1 MNTTA
6 EPKKKAVESKA
17 PRPVKLLAIKPT
29 FERAPAEVV
38 PYFDEVER
46 LFKVGKESYKATV
59 RSHPKNGDEFYCDE
73 TPVPITDKTSFRI
86 KHGNVYDLNNPKD
99 KFYLQI
105 MLDSG
110 MVAKNFQSINTG
122 SQHRFYL
129 KDDQADAKASIS
141 KVQQVRKALELI
153 GLLTAEDMASFAF
166 YMGQPARTMTGDMI
180 QAFVED
186 LAITKPD
193 TVVEELNNRIWKH
206 RAFVSECIAYSL
218 ITADGGVHKLAGS
231 NEVIGKDRDA
241 TVQFLLDSKNNVVA
255 TQLVQALAKASG
267 KDKQIPETDP
277 IQ

>member
-1 MNTTA
+1 MNTIA
-6 EPKKKAVESKA
+6 EPKKKAVEPKA

-46 LFKVGKESYKATV
+46 LFKVGTKTYKATV

-86 KHGNVYDLNNPKD
+86 KHGNVYDRNNPKD
-99 KFYLQI
+99 LFYLQI

-129 KDDQADAKASIS
+129 KDDQADAQATIS
-141 KVQQVRKALELI
+141 KNQQIREALKLI
-153 GLLTAEDMASFAF
+153 GTLTAEDMASFAF

-186 LAITKPD
+186 LAITKPG
-193 TVVEELNNRIWKH
+193 TVVEELNNRIWRQ
-206 RAFVSECIAYSL
+206 RAFVAECIAYSL

-241 TVQFLLDSKNNVVA
+241 TVQFLLDAKNNVVA
-255 TQLVQALAKASG
+255 SQLVQALAKASG
-267 KDKQIPETDP
+267 KTKAVPET
-277 IQ
+277 QTLE